1 MDSVLLIVVF
11 LPTIET
17 MKPLVIQITIVDLV
31 KFVTTGVTLVTVQP
45 MMIASIVL
53 ILCVNIHKK
62 IHNYVLAD
70 QLVILMNITKI
81 LTVNLVMITVIDVL
95 VTVFMIVSVH

>member
-11 LPTIET
+11 LPTIKT

-45 MMIASIVL
+45 MTIVSGVKILIVL
-53 ILCVNIHKK
+53 IQELTLNS
-62 IHNYVLAD
+62 VLVV
-70 QLVILMNITKI
+70 QLVKSTNITKK
-81 LTVNLVMITVIDVL
+81 LSVNHVTITVTCVL
-95 VTVFMIVSVH
+95 VLVFMIVIAH